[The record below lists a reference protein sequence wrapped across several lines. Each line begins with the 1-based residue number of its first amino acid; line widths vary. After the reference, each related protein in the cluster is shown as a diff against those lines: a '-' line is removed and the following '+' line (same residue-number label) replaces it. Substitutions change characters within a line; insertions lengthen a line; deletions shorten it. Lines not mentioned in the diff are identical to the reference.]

1 MKQQASVMH
10 EDYPQFLEFMKSLE
24 CRKSAQILD
33 AGFEI
38 WLLMSKKNEQFEAFQ
53 KTHNAQVEKIKS
65 LEWQVEQ
72 AKLNA
77 VICVQS
83 IHDYAIYSAIWTL
96 ELYCRHRDSG
106 TSLQVTPED
115 RTNIEPVRVA
125 WAMLEKFDDVTLEPV
140 GSFGN
145 MRIVYDK
152 SQNPFFGRA

>member
-1 MKQQASVMH
+1 MKH
-10 EDYPQFLEFMKSLE
+10 LE
-24 CRKSAQILD
+24 AD
-33 AGFEI
+33 
-38 WLLMSKKNEQFEAFQ
+38 EQFEAFQ

-125 WAMLEKFDDVTLEPV
+125 WMMLEKLGVTLEPV

-152 SQNPFFGRA
+152 SQNPFFGKS